1 MSFLIESETYSVEG
15 REHSCFNMAFHS
27 CGILQK
33 DWLKY
38 CRKLLL
44 MLYFCAK
51 NWESQQSV
59 TFVVKKAGEFFN
71 ADLIAAR
78 EKKNDLF
85 TRKKID
91 SSILSDLTH
100 LFLFSGY
107 R

>member
-1 MSFLIESETYSVEG
+1 
-15 REHSCFNMAFHS
+15 
-27 CGILQK
+27 
-33 DWLKY
+33 
-38 CRKLLL
+38 

-85 TRKKID
+85 TRKKN
-91 SSILSDLTH
+91 
-100 LFLFSGY
+100 
-107 R
+107 